1 MIYFCVYVCAYVRV
15 LASDRLHNIRPWWW
29 DKMDIQMTPPKHRSI
44 DERMIKYKG
53 RYFARQYMPNKH
65 VRRGLKVYNSIGIRI
80 EQHFLPQHFQISVFI
95 FFPHINHVHLSIC
108 VLKNI
113 YLCLCP
119 EIRTRIAPFGVHLC
133 HLEQQSLRNSAGIA

>member
-44 DERMIKYKG
+44 DERMIKYKE

-95 FFPHINHVHLSIC
+95 FFSHINHVHLSIC
-108 VLKNI
+108 VLKKHLPVSLSRDSHTN
-113 YLCLCP
+113 
-119 EIRTRIAPFGVHLC
+119 RTVRSSFMPSRTAK
-133 HLEQQSLRNSAGIA
+133 SS

>member
-80 EQHFLPQHFQISVFI
+80 EQHFLPQHSQISVFI
-95 FFPHINHVHLSIC
+95 FFSHINHVHLSIC
-108 VLKNI
+108 VLKKHLPVSLSRDSHTN
-113 YLCLCP
+113 
-119 EIRTRIAPFGVHLC
+119 RTVRSSFMPSRTAK
-133 HLEQQSLRNSAGIA
+133 SS

>member
-53 RYFARQYMPNKH
+53 RYFASKTIYAKWTCQERSQGIQQYLYKNRATFLTPTFPNFS
-65 VRRGLKVYNSIGIRI
+65 VY
-80 EQHFLPQHFQISVFI
+80 
-95 FFPHINHVHLSIC
+95 FFSHINHVHLSIC
-108 VLKNI
+108 VLKKHLSVSLSRDSHTN
-113 YLCLCP
+113 
-119 EIRTRIAPFGVHLC
+119 RTVRSSFMPSRTAK
-133 HLEQQSLRNSAGIA
+133 SS

>member
-65 VRRGLKVYNSIGIRI
+65 VRRGLKVYNSIGIRL

-95 FFPHINHVHLSIC
+95 FFSHINHVHLSIC
-108 VLKNI
+108 VLRKHLPVSLSRDSHTN
-113 YLCLCP
+113 
-119 EIRTRIAPFGVHLC
+119 RTVRSSFMPSRTAK
-133 HLEQQSLRNSAGIA
+133 SS